1 VLVSIS
7 GTAVRLLFEQLIR
20 TITIHQQDQRIM
32 RYMMIIKLAKNS
44 ETGRNYE
51 AGKPPTPE
59 LIAAMGKL
67 QEQLAPSGALLSNG
81 ELFPDGKGA
90 RIKAAGGRI
99 TITDG
104 PFTESKEVI
113 GGYAILRANSKQE
126 AIRMGE
132 DWMNLHINVLGAAFE
147 AEMEIREMM
156 ELPCPQG

>member
-1 VLVSIS
+1 
-7 GTAVRLLFEQLIR
+7 
-20 TITIHQQDQRIM
+20 
-32 RYMMIIKLAKNS
+32 MMIIKLARNS
-44 ETGRNYE
+44 EMGRNYE

-67 QEQLAPSGALLSNG
+67 HEAMAPGALLSNG
-81 ELFPDGKGA
+81 ELFPDARGA
-90 RIKAAGGRI
+90 RIKAAGGKLI
-99 TITDG
+99 ITDG

-132 DWMNLHINVLGAAFE
+132 GWMNLHVNVLGAGFE

>member
-1 VLVSIS
+1 
-7 GTAVRLLFEQLIR
+7 
-20 TITIHQQDQRIM
+20 
-32 RYMMIIKLAKNS
+32 MIIKLARNS

-67 QEQLAPSGALLSNG
+67 HEVMAPGALLSNG
-81 ELFPDGKGA
+81 ELFPDGRGA
-90 RIKAAGGRI
+90 RIKAVGGKL
-99 TITDG
+99 TIADG

-113 GGYAILRANSKQE
+113 GGYAILRADSKQE

-132 DWMNLHINVLGAAFE
+132 EWMNLHVNVLGAAFE

-156 ELPCPQG
+156 ELPCLPAGEAP